1 MSTLLTSWETCNNE
15 NHLMPLI
22 YLAVVVALLVSNRA
36 SIRFPSE
43 PIRHFAEKWVFV
55 GRVLATHF
63 VHGPTINYSR
73 RVAWA
78 YFLRVVTAPRPG
90 GKRKRKQRGQNSNKM
105 HGMAW
110 NGMEWIINATKP
122 HGCYQL
128 RARSYPRFRH
138 QDPKGAPGNH
148 RSIP

>member
-22 YLAVVVALLVSNRA
+22 YLAVVVALLVSSRA
-36 SIRFPSE
+36 SIRFPFE

-90 GKRKRKQRGQNSNKM
+90 GKRKRKQRGQDSNKM
-105 HGMAW
+105 HGMEW
-110 NGMEWIINATKP
+110 NGLSMRQNLMDAINSGLARIPGSIKTQKEHQAII
-122 HGCYQL
+122 
-128 RARSYPRFRH
+128 
-138 QDPKGAPGNH
+138 
-148 RSIP
+148 SIP